1 MDLSIKPQF
10 SIKYP
15 DGKFNGKKGEIF
27 EPRTVLYLTTHLGSD
42 KNIPVVVSATVDR
55 CCVADTITL

>member
-15 DGKFNGKKGEIF
+15 NGKFNGKKGEIF
-27 EPRTVLYLTTHLGSD
+27 EHFRTVLYLTTHLGSD
-42 KNIPVVVSATVDR
+42 KNIPVVVSATVD
-55 CCVADTITL
+55 